1 MYIIIRWGVTDG
13 GGGGGGGVGVF
24 MVTVYMMPRGHGKL
38 RLRNAL
44 VIQSSDSDVTSK

>member
-1 MYIIIRWGVTDG
+1 MYIIIRWGVTDRG
-13 GGGGGGGVGVF
+13 GGGGGGIHGD
-24 MVTVYMMPRGHGKL
+24 MYMMPRGHGKT